1 MSARTPRC
9 QNVID
14 QYTPARTP
22 VAGHTVLV
30 VEDDPSIRTLLTSA
44 LTAAGYT
51 VASAAD
57 GQEAMTEAGSRRPD
71 LIVLDVML
79 PDTDGFQLTR
89 DLRAQGTYTPVLFL
103 TARTGVEDR
112 IIGLSSGGD
121 DYVTKPF
128 HIQEV
133 LLRIRAILRRS
144 SAPASTSGVRPPLRY
159 ADLTL
164 DERTHEVR
172 RTGRLLKLSPT
183 EFRLLACLLS
193 RPERVL
199 DKTEILQQV
208 WQYDFSGDTRIVDTY
223 VKNLRGKIDR
233 DPPALIHTVRG
244 VGYCL
249 RLPRDEPNTAAR

>member
-1 MSARTPRC
+1 MEQPH
-9 QNVID
+9 
-14 QYTPARTP
+14 PARQRTSA
-22 VAGHTVLV
+22 AGHTILV

-51 VASAAD
+51 VASAAT
-57 GQEAMTEAGSRRPD
+57 GQEAMFEAGSRRPS

-79 PDTDGFQLTR
+79 PDIDGFRLTR
-89 DLRAQGTYTPVLFL
+89 ELRSQGAYTPVLFL

-128 HIQEV
+128 HVQEV

-144 SAPASTSGVRPPLRY
+144 ATTAAASDMRPPLRY
-159 ADLTL
+159 ADLIL
-164 DERTHEVR
+164 DERTRDVR
-172 RTGRLLKLSPT
+172 RGDRPLRLSPT

-193 RPERVL
+193 HPERVL
-199 DKTEILQQV
+199 EKTEILQQV
-208 WQYDFSGDTRIVDTY
+208 WRHDFSGDTRIVDTY
-223 VKNLRGKIDR
+223 VKNLRRKIDHT
-233 DPPALIHTVRG
+233 PPALIHTVRG

-249 RLPRDEPNTAAR
+249 RLPRTGTNAGAP

>member
-1 MSARTPRC
+1 
-9 QNVID
+9 VID
-14 QYTPARTP
+14 QHSHTRT
-22 VAGHTVLV
+22 ATSGHTVLV
-30 VEDDPSIRTLLTSA
+30 VEDDASIRALLTSA
-44 LTAAGYT
+44 LSGAGYA
-51 VASAAD
+51 VASAAS
-57 GQEAMTEAGSRRPD
+57 GQEAMFEAGNRRPH

-89 DLRAQGTYTPVLFL
+89 DLRAQGVYTPVLFL

-128 HIQEV
+128 HVQEV

-144 SAPASTSGVRPPLRY
+144 NAPASVTATSPPLRY

-164 DERTHEVR
+164 DQATHEVR
-172 RTGRLLKLSPT
+172 RGNRPLKLSPT
-183 EFRLLACLLS
+183 EFRLLACLLGH
-193 RPERVL
+193 PERVL
-199 DKTEILQQV
+199 EKAEILQQV

-223 VKNLRGKIDR
+223 IKNLRRKIDR
-233 DPPALIHTVRG
+233 DPPALVHTVRG

-249 RLPRDEPNTAAR
+249 RLPRDGAQEADR